1 MNKMKLCPIKSIL
14 KYLFLSCSI
23 FLILSCAKS
32 SKPVE
37 YYMLDAS
44 VGIDNNQTLKGD
56 EGPMIGLG
64 PIRLPEYLDRF
75 QMVVAVS
82 ENDTTLSLVA
92 LACETDFVAKNEDFI
107 NSVKSY
113 ADKQLEMGDEE
124 SFKSFADEDVKKE
137 LVVRIG
143 ENIQVFSAKVIDKT
157 GKTVGSYVH
166 SNKKVAAVVVL
177 AGGEV
182 ELAKEISMH
191 VAAMQPE
198 YLKPEDVPADVIAKE
213 KEIYKEQLIAEN
225 KPADM
230 LDKIIEGKLNK
241 FYEEVCLVKQLFIKD
256 DKKSIEQLL
265 SEANA
270 QIESYSLVKI

>member
-82 ENDTTLSLVA
+82 ENKYKLIDGHRWAEKLDQNISLALFKTLPTQLGTDRMIRYPWPQRPGVDFQVKIDILELNIDQDGQSQLVA
-92 LACETDFVAKNEDFI
+92 QWSIKSKDETILNKRSTFTAQASTTD
-107 NSVKSY
+107 
-113 ADKQLEMGDEE
+113 
-124 SFKSFADEDVKKE
+124 
-137 LVVRIG
+137 
-143 ENIQVFSAKVIDKT
+143 IDKMVQAQSECLT
-157 GKTVGSYVH
+157 KLGQ
-166 SNKKVAAVVVL
+166 
-177 AGGEV
+177 
-182 ELAKEISMH
+182 EI
-191 VAAMQPE
+191 VTN
-198 YLKPEDVPADVIAKE
+198 LKP
-213 KEIYKEQLIAEN
+213 
-225 KPADM
+225 
-230 LDKIIEGKLNK
+230 
-241 FYEEVCLVKQLFIKD
+241 
-256 DKKSIEQLL
+256 LL
-265 SEANA
+265 
-270 QIESYSLVKI
+270 K